1 MPDVRVKAS
10 WIQTPVQ
17 DSLDVAMMSVN
28 KALEMSKEA
37 GHSEASLQQLSTA
50 AREISNAGAAL
61 YFAGLDHAALLCRC
75 MSYTVSDIKNI
86 PVEHVLTRYEALG
99 FGLVRL
105 PIYLNSVVLDASVGD
120 TPIAAAVSRF
130 IDYVNGDLASKVE
143 HLLEQLTDVEETQT
157 LAEAEAHSASKN
169 QVLPVAAESLSAAMV
184 ALDRGLRGN
193 SVNNA
198 SLQVGIDKLRVVAS
212 TLQIGGY
219 GREGGELQ

>member
-1 MPDVRVKAS
+1 
-10 WIQTPVQ
+10 
-17 DSLDVAMMSVN
+17 
-28 KALEMSKEA
+28 
-37 GHSEASLQQLSTA
+37 
-50 AREISNAGAAL
+50 
-61 YFAGLDHAALLCRC
+61 
-75 MSYTVSDIKNI
+75 SDIKNI

-219 GREGGELQ
+219 GREGGELQSQIAVFEDVTRHGIDGREETVRIASTRVIDVERRVQLALINGSSDVLLSFHSDPRVLRQLLKETLAELKEARTSL